1 MGDDVIK
8 QSLVQAGIQLDKAI
22 VIGSGIL
29 DKLGI
34 RKASDIDVIV
44 PKDVF
49 NKLADNDNFR
59 KAKKFDDDYY
69 QSVDEQIEVWSYWW
83 DFKEDKAI
91 SYESL
96 VEKSV
101 LIDGTRFVSLPF
113 LRQWKSDYGRSKD
126 VEDLKLIDRYMESS
140 REG

>member
-1 MGDDVIK
+1 MIK

-126 VEDLKLIDRYMESS
+126 IEDVKLIDRYMESS

>member
-1 MGDDVIK
+1 MSGDVIK